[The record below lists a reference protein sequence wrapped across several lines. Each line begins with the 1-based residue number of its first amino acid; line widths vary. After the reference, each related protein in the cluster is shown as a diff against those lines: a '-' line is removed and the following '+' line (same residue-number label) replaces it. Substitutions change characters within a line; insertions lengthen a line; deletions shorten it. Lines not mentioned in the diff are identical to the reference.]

1 MTVENVSS
9 GLFLSAGGR
18 WAKLPYPLPV
28 EVVGQA
34 PAARTDDR
42 RPRARGTAGR
52 PAVQRRARP
61 GSPVLA
67 GRDAEPWPYDRGS
80 AGRCSTAGTRSAAG
94 RDCGAR
100 LSDTRS
106 PERPLGD
113 RSPAGVSTCH
123 RRRRRSAA
131 HRFNSRPARC
141 PPRRAGGPGHWASCW
156 PQAAPGRCSG
166 GPRRSRPPSP
176 PPQDLTRRCA
186 DSFGPKVVAAR
197 AGSDDDRVRTAETAL
212 GGGCGSQALAALDG
226 ADWEMNEPAAW
237 HLARFYDPNETDPV
251 VRDAGSRHPDWAA
264 AYYAHWAPRVP
275 REAAALKQLCTTERD
290 HARRERSAEAG
301 LRPVSLR
308 VLACVLGLLALVCPA
323 AADEPGPSVTLPPV
337 LVSAAALLRQALV
350 DRARPRRPHAEDRL
364 RFGAMQGPTATCC
377 ACSAS
382 PLQPC
387 PRPPGRTSM
396 PACAASPVVS
406 NRAPTSR
413 SSCSAISGQPRTD

>member
-1 MTVENVSS
+1 MSPTIRNDPDRPSGGHALLEGPDLAGVVAVTVENVSS

-18 WAKLPYPLPV
+18 WAKLPLPV
-28 EVVGQA
+28 AGRGGGPSA
-34 PAARTDDR
+34 AARADDR

-67 GRDAEPWPYDRGS
+67 GRDAEPRPYDRGS

-94 RDCGAR
+94 RDCRAR
-100 LSDTRS
+100 LSGTRS

-113 RSPAGVSTCH
+113 RSPAGVSTCY

-131 HRFNSRPARC
+131 HRFTPARRVAPRAALAALALVVLLAAGGAWALLRRPATE
-141 PPRRAGGPGHWASCW
+141 PT
-156 PQAAPGRCSG
+156 
-166 GPRRSRPPSP
+166 PSP

-212 GGGCGSQALAALDG
+212 AGGCGSQALAALDG

-237 HLARFYDPNETDPV
+237 HLARFYDPNETDPI

-275 REAAALKQLCTTERD
+275 REAAALKQLCTTDATTLDANAQLKR
-290 HARRERSAEAG
+290 
-301 LRPVSLR
+301 
-308 VLACVLGLLALVCPA
+308 AC
-323 AADEPGPSVTLPPV
+323 
-337 LVSAAALLRQALV
+337 
-350 DRARPRRPHAEDRL
+350 
-364 RFGAMQGPTATCC
+364 
-377 ACSAS
+377 
-382 PLQPC
+382 
-387 PRPPGRTSM
+387 GR
-396 PACAASPVVS
+396 
-406 NRAPTSR
+406 
-413 SSCSAISGQPRTD
+413 